1 MRKRNLVYSGV
12 VALICNHN
20 ITLAKYNIKKSITFI
35 KKRKQKTF
43 FISILLLIFK
53 RSFMVITNFLSK
65 EFLQQIETYF

>member
-35 KKRKQKTF
+35 KNENKRLF
-43 FISILLLIFK
+43 YINSL
-53 RSFMVITNFLSK
+53 VNF
-65 EFLQQIETYF
+65 